1 MSDRAGPGAPGPEAP
16 LRVLHVDAARE
27 WRGGQN
33 QLRLLARELEGR
45 PGVEQAVATRADS
58 RLGEEVRAL
67 GVPLRPLAWAAG
79 VDPRAVAGLAR
90 AATGWDVLH
99 AHSSHALQ
107 AAVAALALD
116 GGPAGLVAS
125 RRLDFRL
132 RSPGVW
138 RRADLVLAVSRA
150 VSEVMVECGLEPA
163 RLRVVHDGVDPGELR
178 PQRPGRLRA
187 AAGVPEGATLVGTL
201 GALVGHKD
209 HPTFVGAA
217 ARVAERRPAVHFLVA
232 GEGPE
237 RGRLERM
244 VEEAGLAGRFH
255 LPGHV
260 DAAARSLSDLDL
272 FVMSSSG
279 EGLGSAVLE
288 AMAAGV
294 PAVVTRAGGL
304 ADVAETGVPSVPPGD
319 PRALAGAVTRLLE
332 DPGARR
338 DAVRA
343 GERALP
349 GFTTAA
355 MATGTLRAYR
365 EVVARSRRIREHFR
379 RQERTARR
387 RRSREPGAR
396 ESGARGPGGRGA
408 EGRRPGSRGPGSRGA
423 GRPGAG
429 MGSRGAGRRRTDGTG
444 SRPPG
449 TGGGGGTGA

>member
-1 MSDRAGPGAPGPEAP
+1 MSDPAGAGAPGPDAT

-33 QLRLLARELEGR
+33 QLRLLARELERR
-45 PGVEQAVATRADS
+45 PGVEQAVAARADS
-58 RLGEEVRAL
+58 RLAEEVRSL
-67 GVPLRPLAWAAG
+67 GVRLRPLTWAAG
-79 VDPRAVAGLAR
+79 VDPRAVAGLA
-90 AATGWDVLH
+90 ALASGWDLLH

-107 AAVAALALD
+107 AALAALALD

-150 VSEVMVECGLEPA
+150 VSDVMVECGVEPA
-163 RLRVVHDGVDPGELR
+163 RLRVVHDGVDPDELR

-187 AAGVPEGATLVGTL
+187 AAGVPEGAALVGTL

-209 HPTFVGAA
+209 HPTLVRAA
-217 ARVAERRPAVHFLVA
+217 AEVAEGRPDVHFAVA

-237 RGRLERM
+237 RARLERM
-244 VEEAGLAGRFH
+244 VEEAGLVGRFH

-294 PAVVTRAGGL
+294 PAVITRAGGL
-304 ADVAETGVPSVPPGD
+304 ADVAEAGVPSVPPGD
-319 PRALAGAVTRLLE
+319 PGALAGEVARLLE
-332 DPGARR
+332 DARARR
-338 DAVRA
+338 SAARA

-349 GFTTAA
+349 GFTSAA

-365 EVVARSRRIREHFR
+365 EVVGRGRRLWEHFR

-387 RRSREPGAR
+387 RRSRESGVR
-396 ESGARGPGGRGA
+396 EPAGARGPEGRRPRS
-408 EGRRPGSRGPGSRGA
+408 RRPGSRGLGSSGPGSRGA
-423 GRPGAG
+423 G
-429 MGSRGAGRRRTDGTG
+429 SRRTGGTG
-444 SRPPG
+444 TRPPG
-449 TGGGGGTGA
+449 TRGGGGTGA